1 MFSVISG
8 VIVTGAGVGG
18 LWYCR
23 PRDGHINPLVAK
35 NVFDW
40 LIPILIV
47 TALAIGIALVV
58 SGVMQ

>member
-23 PRDGHINPLVAK
+23 PHNGQLNPLVAK
-35 NVFDW
+35 KVFDW

-47 TALAIGIALVV
+47 TALAIGVALVV
-58 SGVMQ
+58 SGVTQ

>member
-23 PRDGHINPLVAK
+23 PHNGKPNWLVTMK
-35 NVFDW
+35 VFDW

-47 TALAIGIALVV
+47 TALALGVALVV
-58 SGVMQ
+58 AGVMG